1 MTVGDLV
8 RYHRERKKL
17 SQAALERRSG
27 LLRAYLSRI
36 ENGHTVP
43 SIATLEKIAR
53 GLEMRVYQLLYNGSM
68 TPKLKSPERETI
80 ENGSFGSKKK
90 DVVYLQRLSR
100 FLKKVSKKDR
110 ELLLGMLQTLAN
122 K

>member
-53 GLEMRVYQLLYNGSM
+53 GLEMRVYQLLYNGNVA
-68 TPKLKSPERETI
+68 PKPESLKIETM
-80 ENGSFGSKKK
+80 EDGSFGSKKK
-90 DVVYLQRLSR
+90 EVVYLQRLSR
-100 FLKKVSKKDR
+100 FLKKASKKDR
-110 ELLLGMLQTLAN
+110 ELLLGMLETLS
-122 K
+122 KK